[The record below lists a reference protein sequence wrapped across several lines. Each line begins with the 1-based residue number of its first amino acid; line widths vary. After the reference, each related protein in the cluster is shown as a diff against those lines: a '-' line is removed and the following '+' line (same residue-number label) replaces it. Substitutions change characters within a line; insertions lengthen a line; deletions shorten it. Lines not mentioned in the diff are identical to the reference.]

1 MKKLSFLLSLTFA
14 TIISAIFL
22 SGCSKPVDPT
32 FDETDFIGTYYGD
45 HYLADSN
52 FIRGIIGDP
61 TATVKYGDT
70 LIITNGSG
78 TTDGKINAK
87 SSLLGGGTIEI
98 NIETG
103 TATPVFLGNIDV
115 LGTTLK
121 NTKLT
126 SGKGSWNDDKTQLST
141 QLVANVTYNFNG
153 TDIPLNGFKI
163 NGVFIK
169 Q

>member
-1 MKKLSFLLSLTFA
+1 MKKQTFFLTFTFA
-14 TIISAIFL
+14 AIVSAIFL

-32 FDETDFIGTYYGD
+32 YDETGYSGTYYGK

-52 FIRGIIGDP
+52 SIRMIVGAD
-61 TATVKYGDT
+61 ATMIYDDT
-70 LIITNGSG
+70 LIITNGADS
-78 TTDGKINAK
+78 TDGKVNAK

-98 NIETG
+98 NTIG
-103 TATPVFLGNIDV
+103 GAATPVFLGNIDV

-126 SGKGSWNDDKTQLST
+126 SGKGTWNGDKTQLT
-141 QLVANVTYNFNG
+141 THLVVNVTYDFNG
-153 TDIPLNGFKI
+153 TDIPLTGFKI
-163 NGVFIK
+163 NGQFTK